1 MLKQIMTPILL
12 SFAIYLGHLG
22 TVSAEPI
29 PTWIYHQKSYPD
41 GAGPFPAVI
50 VLHSSGGMRATR
62 HVLSKFVDSGFSV
75 YFPDF
80 FGRHGI
86 TSENRMETFSEYRE
100 SIEKELTE
108 IVELMKKDPKVDKN
122 NIFAVG
128 YSNGG
133 FWAGFLSGKA
143 LVNAGVSYYG
153 VWKACSGSDCE
164 NEYPMEYFSENS
176 SPMLALH
183 GDSDSKQDVF
193 DAESAWDE
201 IRGSKAKLESHI
213 YKNAEHGWDL
223 GHLPRWKDC
232 CYNKEVTKD
241 AYKRTIAFF
250 KKHMK

>member
-12 SFAIYLGHLG
+12 TFAIYLGHLG

-29 PTWIYHQKSYPD
+29 YHQKLYPD

-50 VLHSSGGMRATR
+50 VLHSSGGPRTTE
-62 HVLSKFVDSGFSV
+62 HVLWDFNDSGFAV
-75 YFPDF
+75 YFPYF
-80 FGRHGI
+80 LWRHRI
-86 TSENRMETFSEYRE
+86 KVENRMDTFSIYRE
-100 SIEKELTE
+100 PIEKELAE